1 MKGIDEVTKQ
11 LERGVKD
18 LFASDRYAEYL
29 SCMGKFYNYSFN
41 NTLLIWMQKPEATL
55 VAGYRAWQTKFGRH
69 VKKGE
74 NGITILAPV
83 PHKIVKQ
90 EGDEEKEIRWNT
102 FRATKVF
109 DVSQTEG
116 KDIPS
121 ICDTLTGEVD
131 GYEEKLKALIGVSP
145 VPVTLED
152 VPGEAHGFFSPKEGK
167 IVVQIGMSE
176 AQTLKTLIHEI
187 SHAMLHCKDGEEE
200 KADRG
205 TKEVQAES
213 VAYTVCSIMGLDT
226 SDYSF
231 GYVAGWSSGK
241 EVKELRES
249 MEVIR
254 KTAAAIV
261 AATER
266 RAA

>member
-11 LERGVKD
+11 LEQGVKD
-18 LFASDRYAEYL
+18 LFESNRYAEYL
-29 SCMGKFYNYSFN
+29 TCMGKFHNYSFN
-41 NTLLIWMQKPEATL
+41 NTVLIFMQRPDATL
-55 VAGYRAWQTKFGRH
+55 VAGYKAWQTKFDRH

-74 NGITILAPV
+74 KGITILAPV
-83 PHKIVKQ
+83 THKVVKQ
-90 EGDEEKEIRWNT
+90 DGDEEKEIVWNT
-102 FRATKVF
+102 FRATRVF

-116 KDIPS
+116 KDLPS
-121 ICDTLTGEVD
+121 ICNALTGEVD
-131 GYEEKLKALIGVSP
+131 GYENKLKALIGVSP
-145 VPVTLED
+145 VPVTFEE
-152 VPGEAHGFFSPKEGK
+152 VFGEAHGYFSPKENK
-167 IVVQIGMSE
+167 IVVQKGMSE
-176 AQTLKTLIHEI
+176 AQTLKTLIHEV
-187 SHAMLHCKDGEEE
+187 SHSMLHCKDGEEE

-205 TKEVQAES
+205 TMEVQAES
-213 VAYTVCSIMGLDT
+213 VAYTVCSVMGLDT

-266 RAA
+266 RTA